1 MADPRYMHVIQK
13 DINEK
18 MRAILLDWLVDV
30 HLKFKLLPETL
41 FLTVNIIDRY
51 LQLIS
56 IPRQK
61 LQLIGITAML
71 IACKYEEIYVPE
83 INDFVYVTDKAY
95 SNAEVLEMEGSIL
108 STLEFNL
115 TTVSP
120 LRFLERYAIICNFD
134 EKCLTMAKY
143 LLEISLIEYKMICYP
158 PSMLACSSIYLVNK
172 LIKKTSNWNIPL
184 IKNTK
189 YNENNLNLCSKD
201 IFHLLQNGERSN
213 LQAVRRKFSSPKFL
227 EVVKIMEKK

>member
-1 MADPRYMHVIQK
+1 MPDPRYMHIVQK

-41 FLTVNIIDRY
+41 FLTVNIIDRF
-51 LQLIS
+51 LQLIN

-61 LQLIGITAML
+61 LQLVGITAML

-95 SNAEVLEMEGSIL
+95 TNLEVLEMEGNIL
-108 STLEFNL
+108 SALEFNL

-120 LRFLERYAIICNFD
+120 LRFLERYAKICNFD
-134 EKCLTMAKY
+134 EKNIMMARY
-143 LLEISLIEYKMICYP
+143 LLELSLIEYKMICYP
-158 PSMLACSSIYLVNK
+158 PSMLACSAIYLVNK
-172 LIKKTSNWNIPL
+172 LRKKGINWGMSML
-184 IKNTK
+184 KHTK

-201 IFHLLQNGERSN
+201 IFHLLQNSEKSN
-213 LQAVRRKFSSPKFL
+213 LQAIRRKFTSPKFL
-227 EVVKIMEKK
+227 EIVKIMEKK